1 MSCNIAQYF
10 VYLEG
15 MDKTFPVA
23 DLGMDWVIVLAFLCV
38 ILLVAFC
45 ISVFLLREGIHKQQL
60 YENFPGSVNEFIV
73 VFSRKLEFI
82 YGLPMYMSDPLF
94 RWLSSGSPF
103 QDLLESKDWA
113 RMKLYFDEVEKHQ
126 NMSFVFSHELESSS
140 NGEKGR
146 TQWYEM
152 KTVLEYV
159 SVQEFHYVCF
169 IKNISK
175 ENENR
180 KERERIQARLDNLL
194 QNTGD
199 FLWNYEVEDRRFKL
213 LTPLMD
219 EEHRVVPQSTGYVD
233 IHKIMPES
241 DIELLNSILNARVK
255 DYHTFGSRGDPFETI
270 KVRLYGPDKTLV
282 WYCFRG
288 RLVTDEENR
297 LVLQGSARR
306 MDMVLENSVFGDGS
320 DKDAMLSA
328 ALSFPDVRIFW
339 VDRDFNVQG
348 CNQSFATDFQ
358 IMNPRETYGKSLDTV
373 VNRKILPY
381 MTKLLSEVFDSG
393 RSAAWKGSFVRSDK
407 LMMFN
412 AVPIRSK
419 DNITHTALGVYML
432 LDKSDFTDE
441 VV

>member
-1 MSCNIAQYF
+1 
-10 VYLEG
+10 
-15 MDKTFPVA
+15 MDKSLPVA
-23 DLGMDWVIVLAFLCV
+23 DLGIDWVIVLAFLCV
-38 ILLVAFC
+38 ILLVAFF
-45 ISVFLLREGIHKQQL
+45 ILIFLLREGIKKQQL
-60 YENFPGSVNEFIV
+60 YENFSGSVNEFII
-73 VFSRKLEFI
+73 VFSRRLEFL

-94 RWLSSGSPF
+94 RWLSSGSTF
-103 QDLLESKDWA
+103 QDLLSSKDWA

-126 NMSFVFSHELESSS
+126 NMSFVFSHDLEDASA
-140 NGEKGR
+140 NGDKGR

-159 SVQEFHYVCF
+159 SVQEFRYVCF

-180 KERERIQARLDNLL
+180 KERERIQTRLDNLL

-199 FLWNYEVEDRRFKL
+199 FLWNFEVEDRRFKL

-219 EEHRVVPQSTGYVD
+219 EEHRVVPQSTGYVE
-233 IHKIMPES
+233 IRKMMPES
-241 DIELLNSILNARVK
+241 DLELLNTILNARVK

-270 KVRLYGPDKTLV
+270 KVRLYGTDKTLV

-288 RLVTDEENR
+288 RLVTDEDNR

-306 MDMVLENSVFGDGS
+306 MDMVLDNLVFGD
-320 DKDAMLSA
+320 DKDAILSA

-339 VDRDFNVQG
+339 VDRDFNIQG
-348 CNQSFATDFQ
+348 CNQSFAADFQ
-358 IMNPRETYGKSLDTV
+358 ILNPKEIYGKSLDSV
-373 VNRKILPY
+373 VSSKILPY
-381 MTKLLSEVFDSG
+381 MSKILSEVFDTG
-393 RSAAWKGSFVRSDK
+393 RSAAWKGNFIKAERL
-407 LMMFN
+407 LMLN

-432 LDKSDFTDE
+432 LDKDDFPNADSE
-441 VV
+441 N